1 MAGEVRLRRR
11 SLGLPSLSAKAP
23 GRPWLPL
30 GDGVWQRLW
39 PAVLLWLAVVYYL
52 VNIRLPRVQSAAVS
66 VYLAQ
71 PATWASFGVLAYL
84 GWRFGLR
91 DRPRFRIGLTAMAAL
106 TGGFQVAL
114 FLLAGLVFG
123 FGQTP
128 YSRAPLALLGNLV
141 YMLSMLLAVEIGRA
155 YLVVFFSRGSPL
167 VSIGSMTL
175 LFAWI
180 GIPYARYGAVSDI
193 EPLFQFS
200 GGTLL
205 PALSQNLLACFLALH
220 GGPMAS
226 LAYRVVLEAFEWLS
240 PILPNLSWTMQ
251 AFVGTIAPALGLL
264 LVRGGLGA
272 HTTRREARAA
282 EGTTSFVLIA
292 SLAVALLWFNT
303 GMFGIRPTLV
313 SGVSMEPALRP
324 GDIVIVQPVSAES
337 LRVGD
342 IVRFRDGSTTILHRL
357 VEIRGSGPDWEFLT
371 QGDANNVPDRPVTEG
386 EVEGRVILI
395 LPKIGWLAIGV
406 RQLIGWFR

>member
-1 MAGEVRLRRR
+1 
-11 SLGLPSLSAKAP
+11 
-23 GRPWLPL
+23 
-30 GDGVWQRLW
+30 
-39 PAVLLWLAVVYYL
+39 
-52 VNIRLPRVQSAAVS
+52 
-66 VYLAQ
+66 
-71 PATWASFGVLAYL
+71 

-128 YSRAPLALLGNLV
+128 YSRAPLALLGNMV

-155 YLVVFFSRGSPL
+155 YFVVLFSQGSPL

-193 EPLFQFS
+193 EPLFRFS

-205 PALSQNLLACFLALH
+205 PALSQNLLACILALH

-324 GDIVIVQPVSAES
+324 GDIVIVRPVSAES

-342 IVRFRDGSTTILHRL
+342 IVRFREGRTTILHRL
-357 VEIRGSGPDWEFLT
+357 VEIRGSGPDREFLT

-386 EVEGRVILI
+386 EIEGRVILI